1 MAVVQIEA
9 EKQVYTET
17 EYYCLYALIR
27 RKERKK
33 YMLEKYI
40 TIPNGYTSKLK
51 NIRRKKKSKKNNL

>member
-17 EYYCLYALIR
+17 EYYCLYTLIR
-27 RKERKK
+27 RKEQKK

-51 NIRRKKKSKKNNL
+51 NIKRKKKSKKNNL